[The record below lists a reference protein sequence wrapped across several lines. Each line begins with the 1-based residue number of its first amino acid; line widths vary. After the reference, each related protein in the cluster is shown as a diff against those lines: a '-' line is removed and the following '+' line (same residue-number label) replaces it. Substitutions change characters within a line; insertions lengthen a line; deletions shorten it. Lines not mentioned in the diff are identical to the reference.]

1 MPSMSSAQS
10 VLDRVQS
17 LAGIDALAA
26 DPAQYAA
33 LLAAALPDEL
43 EACDGAFAAALQRT
57 DELAAR
63 VMRIRLEHALA
74 SDSSI
79 GAPTRKVFAST
90 ITGYADNLGLL
101 ADRVRDLAARG
112 RSPAPD
118 QVAEAVVEAARATL
132 ALRDAVR
139 EPVLGLIRERATA
152 ATAEADA
159 RARDRRRDDAERKR
173 WSAARREL
181 EAVAADPAR
190 VLTGPW
196 VIRFASWPEQI
207 DEPPA
212 EPEVT
217 FADMIEL
224 D

>member
-1 MPSMSSAQS
+1 MTSAQS
-10 VLDRVQS
+10 LLDRVQS
-17 LAGIDALAA
+17 LAGIDALAG

-33 LLAAALPDEL
+33 QLAAELPDEL
-43 EACDGAFAAALQRT
+43 EARDVAFAAALQRT

-90 ITGYADNLGLL
+90 ITGYANSLGLL
-101 ADRVRDLAARG
+101 ADRVRELAVRG
-112 RSPAPD
+112 RAPAPD
-118 QVAEAVVEAARATL
+118 QVADAVVDAARATL

-139 EPVLGLIRERATA
+139 ERVLALIRERAA
-152 ATAEADA
+152 AALPEVDA
-159 RARDRRRDDAERKR
+159 RARDRHREDAERKR
-173 WSAARREL
+173 WSAVRREL
-181 EAVAADPAR
+181 EAVAAEPAR
-190 VLTGPW
+190 VLAGPW
-196 VIRFASWPEQI
+196 TARIASWPEQI